1 MQITRAQY
9 GGRRT
14 GFAAPSRRQVLM
26 TMLAGLAFG
35 SGGRGALADQI
46 ATESQTPAAGPK
58 SIKLFTMR
66 GAGSQDGRDWQNA
79 MALASL
85 SDALGSAGPGSG
97 FFIGFNPAIDEP
109 VALDQ
114 DQLRLAVSG
123 AERDPIY
130 LQAGVIAGTA
140 DIAAPSGGDGRPWF
154 TNAGGWSL
162 ASFGKSGKSA
172 CYIAVNKG
180 ASHLRLSGF
189 QVDGTPAD
197 GFVKFRAKKDN
208 PATFEDIVISG
219 IGATNVGRIVETD
232 RGATLQNLL
241 IEDCRATGIV
251 RGFARFWI
259 LKDSTLRKLD
269 LDAGNMD
276 AGGKNVC
283 QLIAVAS
290 GENLVFEDITLRN
303 AVNDPTKSGKKK
315 GYVQGDG
322 IVCERKTRAVAIRR
336 CHGSGMGD
344 AAFDLKSTDV
354 VIEDSSTDACKFG
367 ARVWSES
374 DNVIRRCDF
383 RNPKSI
389 GGITGACIEACGR
402 LEIVDTRLHAGPGT
416 VAIKLHKLK
425 NGNDPIVHMRG
436 GSIQLDGD
444 AKAAAGIGPG
454 VLELHQVA
462 VNGVMTDRRYV
473 FEKKEQ

>member
-1 MQITRAQY
+1 MQITHARY
-9 GGRRT
+9 GERRERLDR
-14 GFAAPSRRQVLM
+14 PSRRQVLM
-26 TMLAGLAFG
+26 TMLAGLALG
-35 SGGRGALADQI
+35 SGGRAALADQI
-46 ATESQTPAAGPK
+46 ATESHLSTEPK
-58 SIKLFTMR
+58 SVKLFTAQ
-66 GAGSQDGRDWQNA
+66 GAGSQSGADWQNA
-79 MALASL
+79 MAIGSL
-85 SDALGSAGPGSG
+85 PKALGSAGPGSG
-97 FFIGFNPAIDEP
+97 FFIGFDPAGAP

-114 DQLRLAVSG
+114 DQIQLAVSG
-123 AERDPIY
+123 SAHDPIY
-130 LQAGVIAGTA
+130 LQAGLMAGA
-140 DIAAPSGGDGRPWF
+140 HDIAAPSGDNSQPWF

-162 ASFGKSGKSA
+162 EGFGQRRGSP

-180 ASHLRLSGF
+180 ASHLRLAGF
-189 QVDGTPAD
+189 RIDGTSAD
-197 GFVKFRAKKDN
+197 GFVKFRGKKDN
-208 PATFEDIVISG
+208 PATFEDVVISG
-219 IGATNVGRIVETD
+219 IGATHVGRVVETD
-232 RGATLQNLL
+232 RGATMSNLL
-241 IEDCRATGIV
+241 VQDCRAKGIV

-259 LKDSTLRKLD
+259 LKDSTLRRLE
-269 LDAGNMD
+269 LDADNMD

-303 AVNDPTKSGKKK
+303 AVNDPTEGGKKK

-322 IVCERKTRAVAIRR
+322 IVCERKTRAVTIRR

-344 AAFDLKSTDV
+344 AAFDLKSTNV
-354 VIEDSSTDACKFG
+354 VIEDSTSDACKFG

-402 LEIVDTRLHAGPGT
+402 LEIVDSKLQAGPGAI
-416 VAIKLHKLK
+416 AIKLHKLK

-444 AKAAAGIGPG
+444 AKVAVGIGPG

-462 VNGVMTDRRYV
+462 VNGVMTDHRYV
-473 FEKKEQ
+473 FEEKKK

>member
-1 MQITRAQY
+1 
-9 GGRRT
+9 
-14 GFAAPSRRQVLM
+14 M
-26 TMLAGLAFG
+26 TMLAGLALG
-35 SGGRGALADQI
+35 SGGRSALADQI
-46 ATESQTPAAGPK
+46 ATPVAGPK

-66 GAGSQDGRDWQNA
+66 GAGNQDGRDWPNA
-79 MALASL
+79 MALTSL
-85 SDALGSAGPGSG
+85 PKALGSAGPGSG
-97 FFIGFNPAIDEP
+97 FFIGFDPTAGDP
-109 VALDQ
+109 VALDE
-114 DQLRLAVSG
+114 DQLQLAASG
-123 AERDPIY
+123 AEHDPIY
-130 LQAGVIAGTA
+130 LQAGLIAGTA
-140 DIAAPSGGDGRPWF
+140 DIAAPSGSDTPPWF
-154 TNAGGWSL
+154 RNARGWSL
-162 ASFGKSGKSA
+162 EGFGQRGGPP

-189 QVDGTPAD
+189 QVDGTSAD

-219 IGATNVGRIVETD
+219 IDATNVGRIVETD
-232 RGATLQNLL
+232 RGATMSNLL
-241 IEDCRATGIV
+241 IEDCRAFGIV

-259 LKDSTLRKLD
+259 LKDSTLRKLE
-269 LDAGNMD
+269 LDADNFD

-322 IVCERKTRAVAIRR
+322 IVCERKTRAVTVRR

-344 AAFDLKSTDV
+344 AAFDLKSTEV
-354 VIEDSSTDACKFG
+354 VIEDSSTDGCKFG

-374 DNVIRRCDF
+374 DNVIHRCDF

-402 LEIVDTRLHAGPGT
+402 LEIVDTKLQAGPGT

-444 AKAAAGIGPG
+444 AKAAVGIGPG

-462 VNGVMTDRRYV
+462 VNGVMTDHRYV
-473 FEKKEQ
+473 FDKKEQ